1 MNQNDIDKYLDEMIE
16 QAEKDI
22 DVVFAKR
29 LKAINNQVAEWYRKY
44 ALNGSLNRSE
54 MYKYNRFQK
63 EMELLK
69 EQIQGDYK
77 QLYKD
82 IQKLLQDQ
90 YLQNYLR
97 SGFTYEYSA
106 DVQMEYTIPSLA
118 TINQAILNP
127 IAELTLSA
135 LLNNHRNE
143 IIRKI
148 NIEIGQSLQA
158 GEDYST
164 LAKRIEDTL
173 GFSSVKAKRVARTEA
188 GRVQSISRME
198 SAKHAQKYA
207 TLTKTWNSTL
217 DMDVR
222 SSHRTLDNKEADE
235 EGYFHFRGAKAQAPH
250 LWGIAS
256 MDINCRCNVLYLV
269 NGKRP
274 EVRRAREGEGNKVIP
289 YQSYEEW
296 YKELKAA

>member
-1 MNQNDIDKYLDEMIE
+1 MNQNDIDKYLDGMIE

-29 LKAINNQVAEWYRKY
+29 LRVINNQVAEWYRKY
-44 ALNGSLNRSE
+44 AQNGSLNRSD

-77 QLYKD
+77 QLYRD
-82 IQKLLQDQ
+82 IQKLLRDQ

-173 GFSSVKAKRVARTEA
+173 GFSSIKAKRVARTEA
-188 GRVQSISRME
+188 GRVQSVSRME

-207 TLTKTWNSTL
+207 NLTKTWNSTL